1 MKQFLLSLFFVLCV
15 LKSAVAV
22 PATVDYIFDGDTFAA
37 IVHLEDEIDIS
48 VRVRLINV
56 DTPEIHGMCEKEISD
71 ALRAKDRLAEL
82 MKEYDFPLNP
92 LVDTMN
98 RISSWQGN
106 TNDDPYLWQQVR
118 YFEELIKQG
127 YATKIK

>member
-1 MKQFLLSLFFVLCV
+1 MDNKV
-15 LKSAVAV
+15 
-22 PATVDYIFDGDTFAA
+22 TA
-37 IVHLEDEIDIS
+37 I
-48 VRVRLINV
+48 
-56 DTPEIHGMCEKEISD
+56 
-71 ALRAKDRLAEL
+71 DRLAEL

-92 LVDTMN
+92 LVDTMK

-127 YATKIK
+127 YVTKRK

>member
-1 MKQFLLSLFFVLCV
+1 M
-15 LKSAVAV
+15 
-22 PATVDYIFDGDTFAA
+22 
-37 IVHLEDEIDIS
+37 
-48 VRVRLINV
+48 
-56 DTPEIHGMCEKEISD
+56 
-71 ALRAKDRLAEL
+71 AEL

-127 YATKIK
+127 YVTKRK

>member
-1 MKQFLLSLFFVLCV
+1 MDNKV
-15 LKSAVAV
+15 
-22 PATVDYIFDGDTFAA
+22 TA
-37 IVHLEDEIDIS
+37 I
-48 VRVRLINV
+48 
-56 DTPEIHGMCEKEISD
+56 
-71 ALRAKDRLAEL
+71 DRLAEL
-82 MKEYDFPLNP
+82 MTEYNFPLNP

-127 YATKIK
+127 YVTKRK

>member
-1 MKQFLLSLFFVLCV
+1 
-15 LKSAVAV
+15 
-22 PATVDYIFDGDTFAA
+22 
-37 IVHLEDEIDIS
+37 
-48 VRVRLINV
+48 
-56 DTPEIHGMCEKEISD
+56 
-71 ALRAKDRLAEL
+71 

-118 YFEELIKQG
+118 YFEELVKQG
-127 YATKIK
+127 YVTKRKQKLKSVQAQRLQKDVKSQVVILLMSYTKQNLLEKVGGIFLSVILYRSNLAVLLPKTRLSFKYTVTVTNKFWKE